1 MSAKSSVKT
10 QEQAKPGFEPKIVG
24 FLCNWCSY
32 AGADKA
38 GAAQVSYPPNVDV
51 IRVMCSGRVDPQFV
65 LKAFDRGADGVIIL
79 ACHPGDCHY
88 KEGNYRAVQRH
99 RLLLRLLKQAGI
111 EAQRCQLDFVSA
123 GEGDKFVAVISTLVE
138 TIKQLGPLMNH
149 HGITDTS

>member
-1 MSAKSSVKT
+1 MTEDRTA
-10 QEQAKPGFEPKIVG
+10 FEPKIIG

-38 GAAQVSYPPNVDV
+38 GTAQSPYPPNVDV

-65 LKAFDRGADGVIIL
+65 MKAFERGADGVIIL

-99 RLLLRLLKQAGI
+99 RLLLRMLEPFGI
-111 EAQRCQLDFVSA
+111 EKDRCRFDFVSA
-123 GEGDKFVAVISTLVE
+123 GEGEKFVRVITGMVDA
-138 TIKQLGPLMNH
+138 IRALGPLK
-149 HGITDTS
+149 IPA